1 MISGGQMNKK
11 FIEFLV
17 KNGVLKFG
25 DFTLKSG
32 RKSPY
37 FLNLGAINSGRS
49 SYELGLFF
57 AQKIAKTL
65 GTEFDTVYGPAY
77 KGIPLAITVSTGLFK
92 KMKLEKT
99 WLFDRK
105 EVKEHGDKSA
115 FVGDGPREG
124 QKLVMVDDVMTT
136 GGTKEEAIAKLKA
149 AANIEMKGI
158 FIAVDRE
165 EKGKEKNAI
174 KEFEELT
181 NVKVYA
187 IEKIS
192 NVFKYLHNLEID
204 GKVYVNEELFSAF
217 KEYQKQYGAKY
228 A

>member
-1 MISGGQMNKK
+1 MNRK

-17 KNGVLKFG
+17 KNDVLKFG

-37 FLNLGAINSGRS
+37 FINMGMLNSGKT
-49 SYELGLFF
+49 SYELGVFF
-57 AQKIAKTL
+57 AQKMKKEL
-65 GTEFDTVYGPAY
+65 GDDFDTVYGPAY
-77 KGIPLAITVSTGLFK
+77 KGIPLAVSVSIGMHK
-92 KMKLEKT
+92 KLKMEKT

-105 EVKEHGDKSA
+105 EMKEHGDKSA
-115 FVGDGPREG
+115 FVGDGPREL

-136 GGTKEEAIAKLKA
+136 GGTKEEAIAKLKS
-149 AANIEMKGI
+149 AANVQLKGI

-181 NVKVYA
+181 GVKVYA

-192 NVFKYLHNLEID
+192 SVFKYLHNREIN
-204 GKVYVNEELFSAF
+204 GKMHVDDALFASF
-217 KEYQKQYGAKY
+217 REYQKQYGARY
-228 A
+228 V

>member
-1 MISGGQMNKK
+1 MNKK
-11 FIEFLV
+11 FIEYLV
-17 KNGVLKFG
+17 RNKVLRFG

-37 FLNLGAINSGRS
+37 FINMGMLNSGKS
-49 SYELGLFF
+49 SYELGVFF
-57 AQKIAKTL
+57 AQKINKEL
-65 GTEFDTVYGPAY
+65 GSEFDTIYGPAY
-77 KGIPLAITVSTGLFK
+77 KGIPLAVAVSVGLYK
-92 KMKLEKT
+92 KLKIEKT

-105 EVKEHGDKSA
+105 EAKEHGDVSA

-136 GGTKEEAIAKLKA
+136 GGTKEEAIAKLKG
-149 AANIEMKGI
+149 AANVELKGI

-174 KEFEELT
+174 KEFEEQT
-181 NVKVYA
+181 GVKVHA

-192 NVFKYLHNLEID
+192 NIFKYLHNREID
-204 GKVYVNEELFSAF
+204 SQIYVNDQIFSAF
-217 KEYQKQYGAKY
+217 REYQKHYGAKY